1 MSSLNVKGCQKYKSW
16 GENQHIF
23 IRKEHYSEF
32 AETEFLKKEPGI
44 AFAFHAMFELLS
56 ERMYVSHCLVLFCIN
71 LHPPQVDTA
80 GLSLSNTT
88 TKSILHNMISNYS
101 QHSESGWQNLA
112 AFRQTQ
118 KWPQNFCKARICYF
132 CDKFVFFARDCKLAN
147 LNHHNTQRIPC
158 NSTLI
163 AQETLFL
170 PKVIQK
176 VHNLR
181 QIFKISWQYGV
192 CSTSRQKV
200 LCGFTQLLPPCSE
213 LSMSNGIFGM
223 FDGDNIF
230 II

>member
-101 QHSESGWQNLA
+101 QHSESGRQKFA
-112 AFRQTQ
+112 AFRKTQ
-118 KWPQNFCKARICYF
+118 KWPQKFYKARICCF
-132 CDKFVFFARDCKLAN
+132 CDKY
-147 LNHHNTQRIPC
+147 H
-158 NSTLI
+158 
-163 AQETLFL
+163 
-170 PKVIQK
+170 
-176 VHNLR
+176 
-181 QIFKISWQYGV
+181 V